1 MEEGP
6 CVKSAEIKKIEGKK
20 TYITLSLG
28 MIVAIIGRFW
38 GPLHLGPIDVPQI
51 SSSDMW
57 KLIWEGFVFGFLRNG
72 VSKK

>member
-1 MEEGP
+1 MD
-6 CVKSAEIKKIEGKK
+6 KFMQKIEGKK